1 MRAVLQRV
9 RHARVTVAGR
19 VTGEIGPGLLIFL
32 GIHHADTPV
41 DAAWL
46 AAKTAA
52 LRLFEDEAGKMNRSL
67 LDLVGGPA
75 GDGSPAPSTPVPRSL
90 SPKRIADLSSV
101 PAAAHPESQTQ
112 NPKPPPGG
120 PPVALVVSQFTLHAG
135 TRKGSRPSFHEAA
148 RPELARPLYDT
159 FRRELAV
166 ALGHPV
172 AAGEFGAMM
181 DVELLN
187 DGPVTIIIDSASRA

>member
-52 LRLFEDEAGKMNRSL
+52 LRIFEDDSGRMNRSL
-67 LDLVGGPA
+67 LDLVGVSA
-75 GDGSPAPSTPVPRSL
+75 GTGSPAPAPPVRHSH
-90 SPKRIADLSSV
+90 SPKRIADLSSLPV
-101 PAAAHPESQTQ
+101 PANPEPKTQ
-112 NPKPPPGG
+112 NPLSPPGG
-120 PPVALVVSQFTLHAG
+120 PPVALVVSQFTLHAS

-166 ALGHPV
+166 ALGDPV

-181 DVELLN
+181 EVELLN
-187 DGPVTIIIDSASRA
+187 DGPVTVILDSASRD

>member
-32 GIHHADTPV
+32 GVHHADTPV

-52 LRLFEDEAGKMNRSL
+52 LRIFEDDSGKMNRSL
-67 LDLVGGPA
+67 LDLVGVSA
-75 GDGSPAPSTPVPRSL
+75 GAGSPASTPPVPRSY
-90 SPKRIADLSSV
+90 SPKRIADLSSLLATTS
-101 PAAAHPESQTQ
+101 PKPQSQ
-112 NPKPPPGG
+112 NPKPPPGR
-120 PPVALVVSQFTLHAG
+120 PAVALVVSQFTLYAS

-187 DGPVTIIIDSASRA
+187 DGPVTVILDSQARD